1 MKLKTA
7 HRRVVDPKLN
17 RSIITSNNSR
27 LSPINRRPRL
37 IHSGNR
43 KTHTGTSTTNNTN
56 TKTTTKQ
63 SKNPCNKPL
72 NPTPQTQNTKKH
84 QKTPKNNKKPPNPP
98 PTLKTKILQNLP
110 FTINIVNL
118 PLNML
123 VPPRILLIPF
133 QKLHPLASKHIALF
147 FSLKTNQV
155 SPSNLSQIPSQKPI
169 AQIRLIHNL
178 RFLGTLPRDGQYI
191 RYDIPVS
198 LYNYPNVPPK
208 NRIIQTLTERSPT
221 TPNLQKPCQ
230 H

>member
-17 RSIITSNNSR
+17 RSTITSNNPR
-27 LSPINRRPRL
+27 PSPINRRRA
-37 IHSGNR
+37 SSTAATA
-43 KTHTGTSTTNNTN
+43 KTHT
-56 TKTTTKQ
+56 Q
-63 SKNPCNKPL
+63 AH
-72 NPTPQTQNTKKH
+72 QH

-98 PTLKTKILQNLP
+98 TPTLKTKILQNLP

-123 VPPRILLIPF
+123 VPPRILLIPL
-133 QKLHPLASKHIALF
+133 QKLQPLASKHIALF

-191 RYDIPVS
+191 R
-198 LYNYPNVPPK
+198 
-208 NRIIQTLTERSPT
+208 
-221 TPNLQKPCQ
+221 
-230 H
+230 

>member
-17 RSIITSNNSR
+17 RSTITSNNPR
-27 LSPINRRPRL
+27 PSPINRRPRL

-43 KTHTGTSTTNNTN
+43 KNTHTGTSTTNN
-56 TKTTTKQ
+56 
-63 SKNPCNKPL
+63 P
-72 NPTPQTQNTKKH
+72 KKH
-84 QKTPKNNKKPPNPP
+84 QKTTKNNKKPPNPP
-98 PTLKTKILQNLP
+98 TPTLKTKILQNLP

-123 VPPRILLIPF
+123 VPPRILLIPL

-191 RYDIPVS
+191 R
-198 LYNYPNVPPK
+198 
-208 NRIIQTLTERSPT
+208 
-221 TPNLQKPCQ
+221 
-230 H
+230 